1 MFKEKHID
9 DKFGTFLNI
18 TVDILDNVNDTQHYI
33 PGLTFILVLYV
44 YQIIGEGRV
53 WKYLLGATFSGFL
66 GSILTAVFN
75 ACKGYFTLDYVLQ
88 IKWFEAIF
96 WHLNEYGYVYISYLK
111 LRIVV
116 NELQKSYWKY
126 IMNGVFLYNL
136 IIRLIIATITI
147 VGRKNS
153 AGSHLLGFSL
163 FPLSIVEIVFMFLI
177 IKTFIKQ
184 TNESKIQTSI
194 INTMMTSSLTRMFLV
209 GLIYLLSSC
218 VCYFYAPPILK
229 AVKSMVWRAKAA
241 LGLIFLLD
249 LLFIRIDITE
259 QISIRPSSK
268 RKKHKKFSNEIK
280 SDIYNGD
287 VNRNMNESNGESVF
301 SMLSE
306 KINNNGS
313 NNNTFI
319 PSYPKIDDNVNSFIN
334 LSSINSNSIY
344 LKLQ

>member
-1 MFKEKHID
+1 MIEEKHID
-9 DKFGTFLNI
+9 DIFGTFLNI

-53 WKYLLGATFSGFL
+53 WKYLLSATFFGFL
-66 GSILTAVFN
+66 GSLLTAVFN
-75 ACKGYFTLDYVLQ
+75 ACKGYFPLDYILQ
-88 IKWFEAIF
+88 IKWFEAIS

-116 NELQKSYWKY
+116 NELQKNYWKY

-136 IIRLIIATITI
+136 IVRLIIATVTI

-153 AGSHLLGFSL
+153 AGSHLLGFTF

-184 TNESKIQTSI
+184 TNGSKIQKI
-194 INTMMTSSLTRMFLV
+194 

-229 AVKSMVWRAKAA
+229 SVKSVIWRAKAA

-249 LLFIRIDITE
+249 LLFIRIDITT
-259 QISIRPSSK
+259 QINVGPSF
-268 RKKHKKFSNEIK
+268 KHKINDKTSNELN
-280 SDIYNGD
+280 SDLYRRDIINK
-287 VNRNMNESNGESVF
+287 NSNESNVESAF
-301 SMLSE
+301 NILTE
-306 KINNNGS
+306 KNTNS
-313 NNNTFI
+313 SSNNTFLF
-319 PSYPKIDDNVNSFIN
+319 SYPKMKDSRHSFVN

-344 LKLQ
+344 YKLQ